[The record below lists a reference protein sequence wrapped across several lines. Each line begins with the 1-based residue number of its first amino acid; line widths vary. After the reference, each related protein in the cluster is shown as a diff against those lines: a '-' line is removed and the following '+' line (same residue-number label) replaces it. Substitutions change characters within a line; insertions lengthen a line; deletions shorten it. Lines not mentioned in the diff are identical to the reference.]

1 VVKDYNFFC
10 IDIVGSS
17 IDVGSHLDNIEK
29 LIRFIKDF
37 LVNLEDK
44 LQISFTGDGAII
56 WFKEDSLL
64 PLQLAL
70 KIHEKFPQC
79 LYLEEQ
85 DFGLKI
91 GIARNKAIEIESA
104 KSILGIP
111 VCGMSPIFARRLC
124 DLCDDG
130 HILLDKNAYDF
141 FIKNYKR
148 EPDQVSGFRITSNR
162 FFQDLGEFYVKH
174 KKPVQVYNYCNTKE
188 EGKLFIFGNIAIPKD
203 KRGLIDRVDINSKFV
218 IPFDIF
224 LESEALSLK
233 KKIDLGK
240 EIVLLDESTTNLY
253 HALFEGATHYDSTNL
268 LLPSMFQE
276 YQSNTSYLNLHANL
290 IRRTKNKDFNSV
302 RIMILAKSL
311 IEKDWQ
317 NSKSRDLS
325 TDFFKWHK
333 EWGVTLLQ
341 IDPSTTLD
349 RVRNLQNNS
358 VSSFHIKSIE
368 MGLWKDKYVIQSENF
383 GINENIDIKRNKIW
397 LSDSNTVHYK
407 SCEIFIQE
415 LLSSNELWEI
425 HYEDNEGVDFAK
437 WNHNYWKPQLL
448 R

>member
-1 VVKDYNFFC
+1 VEYYNFFC

-17 IDVGSHLDNIEK
+17 IDVDSHFDNIEK
-29 LIRFIKDF
+29 LIQVIKNF
-37 LVNLEDK
+37 LVNSENK
-44 LQISFTGDGAII
+44 LQMSFTGDGAII

-70 KIHEKFPQC
+70 KIHEKFPQ
-79 LYLEEQ
+79 YSEEQ

-141 FIKNYKR
+141 FTKNYKK
-148 EPDQVSGFRITSNR
+148 EIDKSSGFIITSNR

-174 KKPVQVYNYCNTKE
+174 KKPIHVYNYCNTKE
-188 EGKLFIFGNIAIPKD
+188 DEKLFCFGNIAIPKD
-203 KRGLIDRVDINSKFV
+203 KRGLIDRVDINSKLV

-268 LLPSMFQE
+268 LLPSKFQE
-276 YQSNTSYLNLHANL
+276 YQSITSYLNLHANL

-302 RIMILAKSL
+302 RIMNIAKSL

-317 NSKSRDLS
+317 NSKTRDQS

-341 IDPSTTLD
+341 IDPSITLD
-349 RVRNLQNNS
+349 ILRNLEDS
-358 VSSFHIKSIE
+358 IPSFRIKSIE
-368 MGLWKDKYVIQSENF
+368 MGLWKEKYVIQSENF
-383 GINENIDIKRNKIW
+383 GINENNDMRRNRIW
-397 LSDSNTVHYK
+397 LSDSNTTYYK
-407 SCEIFIQE
+407 NCEKFLQE
-415 LLSSNELWEI
+415 LLSSTELWEI
-425 HYEDNEGVDFAK
+425 HYEDKEGVDFGK
-437 WNHNYWKPQLL
+437 WNHNYWKPKLL

>member
-1 VVKDYNFFC
+1 VEYYNFFC

-17 IDVGSHLDNIEK
+17 IDVDSHLGNIEE
-29 LIRFIKDF
+29 LIQVIKDF
-37 LVNLEDK
+37 LVNPENK
-44 LQISFTGDGAII
+44 IQISFTGDGAII

-79 LYLEEQ
+79 TEGQ
-85 DFGLKI
+85 NFGLKI

-130 HILLDKNAYDF
+130 HILLDKNAYEF
-141 FIKNYKR
+141 FTKNYKN
-148 EPDQVSGFRITSNR
+148 EMDQAQGFRITTNR

-174 KKPVQVYNYCNTKE
+174 KKPLHVYNYCNIKQDK
-188 EGKLFIFGNIAIPKD
+188 KLFIFGNIAIPKD
-203 KRGLIDRVDINSKFV
+203 KRGLIDRVDINSKLV
-218 IPFDIF
+218 LPFDIF

-240 EIVLLDESTTNLY
+240 EIILLKESTTNLY

-268 LLPSMFQE
+268 LLPSRFQE
-276 YQSNTSYLNLHANL
+276 YQSNTSYLNIHANL
-290 IRRTKNKDFNSV
+290 IRRTADKDFNSV
-302 RIMILAKSL
+302 RIMILDKSL

-317 NSKSRDLS
+317 NSKTRSLS
-325 TDFFKWHK
+325 TEFFKWHK

-341 IDPSTTLD
+341 IDPSITLD
-349 RVRNLQNNS
+349 ILRSLEDNVP
-358 VSSFHIKSIE
+358 SFYIKSIE

-383 GINENIDIKRNKIW
+383 GINENEDVKRNKIW
-397 LSDSNTVHYK
+397 LSDSNTAYYK
-407 SCEIFIQE
+407 NCEIFLQE
-415 LLSSNELWEI
+415 LLASNELFKI
-425 HYEDNEGVDFAK
+425 YYDDKEGVNFSK
-437 WNHNYWKPQLL
+437 WDRNYWEPNIL
-448 R
+448 

>member
-1 VVKDYNFFC
+1 VKDYNFFC
-10 IDIVGSS
+10 IDIVSSS
-17 IDVGSHLDNIEK
+17 IDVDSDLANIEH
-29 LIRFIKDF
+29 LIQVIKDF
-37 LVNLEDK
+37 LADSENK

-70 KIHEKFPQC
+70 KIHEKFPPC
-79 LYLEEQ
+79 LEEQ
-85 DFGLKI
+85 RFGLKI
-91 GIARNKAIEIESA
+91 GIARNKAVEIESA

-130 HILLDKNAYDF
+130 HILLDKNAYEF
-141 FIKNYKR
+141 FKNYEK
-148 EPDQVSGFRITSNR
+148 ETGDSPGFGITSNR

-174 KKPVQVYNYCNTKE
+174 KKAVHVYNYCNTKE
-188 EGKLFIFGNIAIPKD
+188 DGNLFIFGNISIPKD
-203 KRGLIDRVDINSKFV
+203 KRGLIDRVDINSKLV
-218 IPFDIF
+218 NPFDIF

-253 HALFEGATHYDSTNL
+253 HALFECATHYDSTNL
-268 LLPSMFQE
+268 LLPSKFQE

-290 IRRTKNKDFNSV
+290 IRRTKNRDFNSV
-302 RIMILAKSL
+302 RIMILDKPL

-317 NSKSRDLS
+317 NSKTRSLS
-325 TDFFKWHK
+325 ADFFKWHE

-341 IDPSTTLD
+341 IDPNITLD
-349 RVRNLQNNS
+349 ITRTLEDGAF
-358 VSSFHIKSIE
+358 SFHIKSIE
-368 MGLWKDKYVIQSENF
+368 MGLWKEKYVIQTENF
-383 GINENIDIKRNKIW
+383 GINQINDMKRNRIW
-397 LSDSNTVHYK
+397 LSDSNTINYK
-407 SCEIFIQE
+407 NCERFLQE

-425 HYEDNEGVDFAK
+425 HYEDGEGVGFAK
-437 WNHNYWKPQLL
+437 WGGNYWKPKLL